1 MSFNDTRRG
10 ARGGNFSGRGRG
22 RGNRGG
28 GGWRG
33 QGNWAQRGGRSAQ
46 DNRNGYQQHHHHS
59 SGPVGGGA
67 RDPQNLRQFLAS
79 LRQLQPSKL
88 PKAVEAAQ
96 SLWKDC
102 WESQSLSFSSLDILL
117 TTVARFPFSGDTD
130 APPLHECC
138 ASIQTYLRQ
147 APHAVNGDSSVVA
160 NVDVVINAVQRL
172 LKFTW
177 NNEADEVR
185 DALVSV
191 LETSMSYV
199 TGADQESRRARKEID
214 NLFEELEKDWTIM
227 VKPSSSQAASV
238 VGPEPTD
245 PHLDWRNAT
254 VAWLT
259 NLDYFQ
265 PNKLPVMKT
274 PDTNYKG
281 VYDSAEEYF
290 DTVIKLFI
298 GMTFSDGNNALNAQ
312 CRYRKDNKECG
323 HVLWPVRGGH
333 AGSGL
338 TCRIQ
343 NCGREAVF
351 VCPNRFHSQGLCSG
365 CAKKAQAALR
375 AACTHVYD
383 GRVTR
388 VSYDASVFMDDVV
401 SRRPPQAN
409 IHWRTSRRL
418 QCPNLVG
425 IVKLGSKGSA
435 LRPTDAIIWA
445 QICPHGFDRN
455 SREEH
460 FREQGKLAVS
470 LLNVE
475 DGLVEEVDAGLHKG
489 DRVAIIDCQ
498 TFCPEYIPVLKAL
511 EAQKRSVLPF
521 DGGSLLNLC
530 RRSSDRPSLASATGP
545 TLTELLEDEDDD
557 TSSSSTATV
566 STVPSVAGETREKV
580 RDMVMQSHLDPI
592 IQIRRDSTATSQL
605 IDQLTTLVKTA
616 TLDEGQF
623 NSFVGALKHP
633 VHCTQGPPGT
643 GKSYLGVVIVRALMK
658 VRAIWLRTTK
668 SAGEPPILI
677 LSYKNHAIDEFLCD
691 LVRTESTIGRFGGT
705 SLIRLGSG
713 CNDPRL
719 AAFSE
724 STATRS
730 APEVKEKRRE
740 LEELHKLHDQL
751 AGKADLFS
759 DLSFAK
765 ADLLQQDLD
774 DEHRKKWRA
783 LANNTATTLSNAI
796 KWIQEEEDRLDAT
809 DGDDDGDLSVHA
821 KHNMLFEDVERLLTT
836 RGVPEYRSID
846 NLYQGIKHYDANL
859 HVQEILLRWLVGWV
873 PLPQCAYG
881 DMEAEGRCVEVALE
895 QSQYCSS
902 HQCAYTYSDEV
913 DGSVN
918 GCPKATAP
926 GKVFC
931 VTHAC
936 DVVDCQEMRVRG
948 RGQLYCRYD
957 ACLVCL
963 ANGDGPAALQDNA
976 RQTCAQHILCSA
988 NVAGALCGELA
999 LDNSQHCEMHQVQVC
1014 KGTTQKGGACKARAI
1029 SRDLPYCSAHK
1040 SQSRSTE
1047 RLPEKR
1053 NPGRYAMLD
1062 EEDEEVNVVQCQALT
1077 KKGKACKGKPLPG
1090 KRFCVDHNQA
1100 QTPTQ
1105 NDMWVALEAVAAPS
1119 LQSTNQEI
1127 IDPTSLEVGMA
1138 THSDVIVS
1146 SEVTADSSSR
1156 LEDDDTVIVELDD
1169 VFEDDDDSGHDPA
1182 PEVDRIGH
1190 DNIDEIAES
1199 DHLQHL
1205 RDVFAVQDDDDDE
1218 LAAARVDDADDESQS
1233 VASGAEIS
1241 DMDTSRESPTKW
1253 TWDMSI
1259 DQRWEAIDKVV
1270 ARANAICSQAAKVL
1284 TAEINNCRKAYYFAK
1299 VRANARVYEGKSIIG
1314 GTIVGCVSR
1323 LQALRNIKPFA
1334 ILVEEASEVLE
1345 PLLFACIGSTTVKL
1359 EMIGDHLQLQPSVM
1373 SKFDFEKFNKINVSM
1388 FERLI
1393 RAPPE
1398 ASVPHNVLSIQRRMR
1413 KNICDLTRD
1422 FYRDI
1427 TPIYDHAKCETK
1439 VIDENMPRSATL
1451 RLCEGK
1457 GREVPGVQPHL
1468 FFWTHS
1474 GREERASVGLSKVN
1488 PTEAKMV
1495 CHLADYLVH
1504 CGVPPA
1510 SIAILTPYKGQLML
1524 LRQLLRRKSLI
1535 IDRQSDKSCVLSTVD
1550 RFQGD
1555 EADIVI
1561 ASLVIDSRSRTPF
1574 VKLVNRMIVL
1584 LSRARLGLYI
1594 IGNDAYFSSNPLPHW
1609 TKTLEALSRPAQLDS
1624 TINVHIYEGGRVG
1637 EALPLCCPQHRSSSK
1652 LVVAPADLK
1661 LGFCE
1666 ELCKEGLL
1674 CSHPC
1679 NLPCHWPH
1687 MTHNSSCNQL
1697 VTSPCARHSA
1707 DLTCGHIRAHVKPIA
1722 RAAGAIDKF
1731 LPFYRCPEK
1740 VQAML
1745 PCTHR
1750 QVFAC
1755 ADEEEFSSGA
1765 KPWPKCAQPS
1775 SQPYVYPD
1783 CKHQLHGECAQIAG
1797 YWRDPT
1803 TAPRCVQKVEY
1814 TPSCGHEI
1822 EVDCCRRNGYESGTP
1837 YLCLKGV
1844 ESVLPRCGHTTKMP
1858 CPAAAELQSW
1868 TGQACAV
1875 KGVVMEGVAYG
1886 KVDYKCSERVEFVAS
1901 CGHRSSLPC
1910 GTAFEHAANGIQCNV
1925 QEVIA
1930 NPSCGHPLRVKCC
1943 QKHRLPQDSRL
1954 CAASPITVVDEGQVD
1969 KVFQP
1974 SVFPEN
1980 CTHAVTLRRKCGH
1993 EEQVPCYVAK
2003 GSATSCKVQ
2012 VEILSPLC
2020 GHKATVICGS
2030 RKSASPWPIEFIGS
2044 TQWHHLADEGILED
2058 TVPAANLEATR
2069 WLSKCEQLIQL
2080 QRVSTCGHFIR
2091 MKCGDAFKHLPWV
2104 THEKKD
2110 VLPPC
2115 KEEVSG
2121 VLECGHER
2129 QTHCSKYQEY
2139 LHGTN
2144 KIACDTMTTAP
2155 CWNHPVCAQY
2165 VQWKCGSRGAPSCN
2179 VETQWSCS
2187 EGHQYNLKFCQDGLP
2202 SACPACSMKAL
2213 EEDITITEDCCE
2225 DPVVPDLSFRT
2236 DGNEDWADTLLEVDE
2251 DVLIDFY
2258 ANKLSLLHRYH
2269 MWLMNI
2275 EAVWDRPLFA
2285 PNYVPGFI
2293 LCKKNLARKG
2303 FMVEEYVSP
2312 SSLNG
2317 VLVRQWHAE
2326 NFKNLARTLKNCQTV
2341 EMMAVHGFSCRA
2353 LVDPPQIP
2361 DAPRR
2366 NRKANAQ
2373 LTKWVDQ
2380 QMKLGYDAV
2389 QYKKAGYDN
2398 IVFWD
2403 PYCLYASRQMT
2414 LTRSQLEELAQRLE
2428 ESKPERQICDVEHIQ
2443 FKRPSHEP
2451 LESPINEIS
2460 DHSNALSGTLA
2471 DGIRIGVPH
2480 EEGAL
2485 SLTSE
2490 LRSSVQTELRN
2501 KLHIFKKATGKS
2513 SLSPYAGIKLIQN
2526 IQASGGKTAIELFLL
2541 LTLEY
2546 ALLGHDAE
2554 SKQALMDYLQ
2564 LVRELHN
2571 RAHPLVLLA
2580 IARSEPDDPHQ
2591 RHRLLSAFTAACPMI
2606 ASEILTTDEAQLAQ
2620 NVTSSST
2627 TSSKT
2632 PQARTVEQLWENV
2645 KIRDGVQ
2652 SAAMD
2657 KLLQLTGLNKVKRAA
2672 IQLFESAAAFMKMS
2686 LKDRKANTLTLN
2698 YCFLGNPGTG
2708 KTTVARLFAEIL
2720 HDSQLREKNTFIET
2734 TAQKLKDEGT
2744 DKFRQLVKDAEHGVL
2759 FIDEAHDI
2767 DPMGDFKGKPIVAEL
2782 LTIAENERDKLS
2794 IILAGYE
2801 DDMNKKLYA
2810 FNDGLKSRFEEILFE
2825 DFDEYD
2831 LSTVWCGMLADRG
2844 WVADKQVGNL
2854 VVKRLVKQANRK
2866 GFGNARS
2873 VRKCLEAATKK
2884 AMSRDDFEGRLELQV
2899 IDVAGEDP
2907 MNNAKL
2913 KLLLDELNEKTGW
2926 GTIKH
2931 SVNEL
2936 LSVCQK
2942 NYERELQGIEPL
2954 AIFVNRLCLGSPGT
2968 GKTTFATLYSKILK
2982 QLNILSVGEVVMKT
2996 ASDFV
3001 GQHVGESQTKTGA
3014 ILEAAK
3020 GKVLV
3025 IDEAYNLDDNMYGK
3039 QVLDVFVEKVQ
3050 GPQDDMAV
3058 LMLGYEEPM
3067 LAMLRNQNAGLARR
3081 FPPEYAFRFEDYTDM
3096 ELREIF
3102 LASARKANVAPPSLG
3117 VMEQVL
3123 HVLTKQRSMPNFGNA
3138 GTVNTLLANAISKA
3152 VLRQNVSD
3160 KIVLEPADFETGAR
3174 RMNDPFA
3181 PLNDLY
3187 RVDNIRRELTKLRDT
3202 FLVAQDEG
3210 KTPDVGHFVFR
3221 GSPGTG
3227 KTTVA
3232 RVMGSILFS
3241 LGLLPV
3247 ERVVDTTGLELT
3259 GEYVGHTKK
3268 RVEEKL
3274 GEARGGILFIDE
3286 AYTLGQGA
3294 FGSEALTALVA
3305 AMTNPKY
3312 KGTVIVIAGYP
3323 TDIDMMLAQNAGL
3336 KSRFN
3341 RYIDFE
3347 DWSASDAVNLFS
3359 DRAKTDNYRLDE
3371 EVTRVLQDGLSQL
3384 RQLPGW
3390 GNGRDVNQLW
3400 EQTLSTRASR
3410 VVSQR
3415 ELEKSIIVDDV
3426 NGALAHMIQQRVP
3439 PSGPLLNVH
3448 PGDSKESFAFEN
3460 KPEFF
3465 HKVVH
3470 HTQQHCDVDEAS
3482 ASDETQE
3489 EDHSPRDQGVG
3500 DAEWAELEHAKELY
3514 RRERQQYEDAYNE
3527 AARKAELEAMELRRL
3542 QQELEL
3548 ATRQMALQ
3556 RQRELEETIRKE
3568 KAKEAEALRRKK
3580 AMEEEL
3586 RKKTAIQQALRR
3598 LSSCPQGYAWLQVG
3612 GGWRCR
3618 GGSHFVTDAELNRQ
3632 FSS

>member
-1 MSFNDTRRG
+1 M
-10 ARGGNFSGRGRG
+10 
-22 RGNRGG
+22 
-28 GGWRG
+28 
-33 QGNWAQRGGRSAQ
+33 
-46 DNRNGYQQHHHHS
+46 
-59 SGPVGGGA
+59 GPVGGGA

-79 LRQLQPSKL
+79 LRQLHPYKL
-88 PKAVEAAQ
+88 PKAVETAQ

-117 TTVARFPFSGDTD
+117 TTVARFPFSSGAD

-138 ASIQTYLRQ
+138 ARIETYLRQ
-147 APHAVNGDSSVVA
+147 AQHAVNGDSSIVA

-177 NNEADEVR
+177 NNEANEVR

-191 LETSMSYV
+191 LETSMGYT

-214 NLFEELEKDWTIM
+214 KLFEELEKDWTIM
-227 VKPSSSQAASV
+227 VKPSSSQAASI
-238 VGPEPTD
+238 VGLEPAD

-254 VAWLT
+254 VAWLA

-265 PNKLPVMKT
+265 PNRLPVMKT
-274 PDTNYKG
+274 PDTNSKG
-281 VYDSAEEYF
+281 VYDSTEEYF

-312 CRYRKDNKECG
+312 CRYRKDDKECG
-323 HVLWPVRGGH
+323 HVLWPVKSGQ

-338 TCRIQ
+338 TCRMH

-351 VCPNRFHSQGLCSG
+351 VCPNKFHNQGLCSG
-365 CAKKAQAALR
+365 CATKVQAGLR

-383 GRVTR
+383 GTVTG
-388 VSYDASVFMDDVV
+388 VSYDASVFIHEFV
-401 SRRPPQAN
+401 SRKPPQGR

-425 IVKLGSKGSA
+425 IVKLGSKGSV

-445 QICPHGFDRN
+445 QIRPHDFDRN
-455 SREEH
+455 SREEN
-460 FREQGKLAVS
+460 FREQRKLAVT
-470 LLNVE
+470 LLSVE

-530 RRSSDRPSLASATGP
+530 RRSSDRHSLASATGP
-545 TLTELLEDEDDD
+545 TLTELHEDEDDD
-557 TSSSSTATV
+557 ISSCSTVTV
-566 STVPSVAGETREKV
+566 STVPGAAGETREKV

-605 IDQLTTLVKTA
+605 IDQLTTLVETA

-658 VRAIWLRTTK
+658 VRAIWVRTTK

-691 LVRTESTIGRFGGT
+691 LVRTETTIGPFGGT

-719 AAFSE
+719 AAFKE

-730 APEVKEKRRE
+730 EPEVKEKRGQ
-740 LEELHKLHDQL
+740 LEALHKLHDQL

-759 DLSFAK
+759 DLSFVK
-765 ADLLQQDLD
+765 ADLLQQDMD
-774 DEHRKKWRA
+774 NEHRKKWRA
-783 LANNTATTLSNAI
+783 LANNTATALSSAI
-796 KWIQEEEDRLDAT
+796 EWIQEEEDRLHST
-809 DGDDDGDLSVHA
+809 ERDDDDDLSDQA
-821 KHNMLFEDVERLLTT
+821 KRNMLLKDVERLLTR
-836 RGVPEYRSID
+836 RGAPEYRSID
-846 NLYQGIKHYDANL
+846 SLYQGVKHYDANL
-859 HVQEILLRWLVGWV
+859 HVQEILLRWLVGWI

-881 DMEAEGRCVEVALE
+881 DMEDGNRCLEVALE
-895 QSQYCSS
+895 Q
-902 HQCAYTYSDEV
+902 T
-913 DGSVN
+913 
-918 GCPKATAP
+918 
-926 GKVFC
+926 
-931 VTHAC
+931 
-936 DVVDCQEMRVRG
+936 
-948 RGQLYCRYD
+948 
-957 ACLVCL
+957 
-963 ANGDGPAALQDNA
+963 
-976 RQTCAQHILCSA
+976 
-988 NVAGALCGELA
+988 GALCCELA
-999 LDNSQHCEMHQVQVC
+999 LDNSQHCEMHLQVC
-1014 KGTTQKGGACKARAI
+1014 KGTTKKGGACKARAI
-1029 SRDLPYCSAHK
+1029 SRNLPYCSAHK
-1040 SQSRSTE
+1040 SQFRSTE

-1053 NPGRYAMLD
+1053 SPGRYAMLD
-1062 EEDEEVNVVQCQALT
+1062 DGDEEVNLVQCQAVT
-1077 KKGKACKGKPLPG
+1077 KKGKACKGKPLVG

-1100 QTPTQ
+1100 QMPTQ
-1105 NDMWVALEAVAAPS
+1105 NNIWNALESIAVPS
-1119 LQSTNQEI
+1119 LQSADQEI
-1127 IDPTSLEVGMA
+1127 IDPPNLEVGMA
-1138 THSDVIVS
+1138 TRSDVIFS
-1146 SEVTADSSSR
+1146 PEVAADSSR
-1156 LEDDDTVIVELDD
+1156 LEDDDTVVVELDD
-1169 VFEDDDDSGHDPA
+1169 VFEDDDDPGHDPA
-1182 PEVDRIGH
+1182 PELDCIGH
-1190 DNIDEIAES
+1190 DNLDEIEES

-1205 RDVFAVQDDDDDE
+1205 RDVFEVQDDDDDE

-1233 VASGAEIS
+1233 VASGTEIS
-1241 DMDTSRESPTKW
+1241 DMDTSRESPTTW

-1270 ARANAICSQAAKVL
+1270 VRAKAICSQATKVL

-1314 GTIVGCVSR
+1314 GTIVGCVTR

-1373 SKFDFEKFNKINVSM
+1373 SKFAFEKFNKINVSM

-1427 TPIYDHAKCETK
+1427 TPIYDHSKCETK
-1439 VIDENMPRSATL
+1439 VIGENMPRSATL
-1451 RLCEGK
+1451 KLCEGN

-1474 GREERASVGLSKVN
+1474 GREQRASVGLSKVD
-1488 PTEAKMV
+1488 PTEATMA

-1504 CGVPPA
+1504 CGVPPT

-1535 IDRQSDKSCVLSTVD
+1535 IDRRSDKSCVLSTVD

-1594 IGNDAYFSSNPLPHW
+1594 IGNDAYFSSNPVPHW

-1624 TINVHIYEGGRVG
+1624 TTAVNIYEGGRVG

-1687 MTHNSSCNQL
+1687 LAHNSSCNQL

-1707 DLTCGHIRAHVKPIA
+1707 DLTCGHIRTHVKPSA
-1722 RAAGAIDKF
+1722 RAVGTIDKF

-1745 PCTHR
+1745 PCTHL

-1755 ADEEEFSSGA
+1755 ADEVEFSSGA

-1775 SQPYVYPD
+1775 SQPFVYPE
-1783 CKHQLHGECAQIAG
+1783 CKHQLHGECAQIGG
-1797 YWRDPT
+1797 YWRDPNS
-1803 TAPRCVQKVEY
+1803 APQCAQKVEY
-1814 TPSCGHEI
+1814 APRCGHEI
-1822 EVDCCRRNGYESGTP
+1822 EVRCSLRKCYESGTS
-1837 YLCLKGV
+1837 YLCSKEV
-1844 ESVLPRCGHTTKMP
+1844 ESVLPRCGHTTKMA
-1858 CPAAAELQSW
+1858 CPASAALQSW
-1868 TGQACAV
+1868 TGPACAV
-1875 KGVVMEGVAYG
+1875 KGVVIEGVAYG
-1886 KVDYKCSERVEFVAS
+1886 NTDYDCSEPVEFVAS

-1910 GTAFEHAANGIQCNV
+1910 RTAFRLAAKGIQCNV
-1925 QEVIA
+1925 KEVIA

-1954 CAASPITVVDEGQVD
+1954 DAASPITVVDEGQVD

-1980 CTHAVTLRRKCGH
+1980 CTHTVTLRRKCGH

-2003 GSATSCKVQ
+2003 SSATSCKVQ
-2012 VEILSPLC
+2012 VEISNPLC
-2020 GHKATVICGS
+2020 GHNTKVTCGS
-2030 RKSASPWPIEFIGS
+2030 RKAASPWPIEFIGS
-2044 TQWHHLADEGILED
+2044 TQWHHLVDEGILED
-2058 TVPAANLEATR
+2058 TVPAANLDATR
-2069 WLSKCEQLIQL
+2069 WLSKCEQLIRL
-2080 QRVSTCGHFIR
+2080 QRVSTCGHFIQL
-2091 MKCGDAFKHLPWV
+2091 KCGDAFKHLPWV
-2104 THEKKD
+2104 EKKD
-2110 VLPPC
+2110 ILPPC

-2129 QTHCSKYQEY
+2129 QAQCSKYQEY

-2144 KIACDTMTTAP
+2144 KIPCDTMTTVP
-2155 CWNHPVCAQY
+2155 CWNHPLCAQY
-2165 VQWKCGSRGAPSCN
+2165 VQWKCGSRGAPSCSA
-2179 VETQWSCS
+2179 ETQWNCP

-2213 EEDITITEDCCE
+2213 EKEITIAEECCE
-2225 DPVVPDLSFRT
+2225 DPVVPDLTLSS
-2236 DGNEDWADTLLEVDE
+2236 DGNGNWADTLLEVDE
-2251 DVLIDFY
+2251 HVLTDFY

-2269 MWLMNI
+2269 M
-2275 EAVWDRPLFA
+2275 AVWDRPLFA
-2285 PNYVPGFI
+2285 PNYIPGFI
-2293 LCKKNLARKG
+2293 VRQKNFARKG
-2303 FMVEEYVSP
+2303 FMVEECVSP

-2317 VLVRQWHAE
+2317 VLVRQWRAD
-2326 NFKNLARTLKNCQTV
+2326 NFKNLLRTLKNNQAV
-2341 EMMAVHGFSCRA
+2341 EIMAVHGFSCRA

-2366 NRKANAQ
+2366 SRKANAQ

-2380 QMKLGYDAV
+2380 QMRLGYDAV

-2428 ESKPERQICDVEHIQ
+2428 ESKSERQIFDVEHIQ
-2443 FKRPSHEP
+2443 FKRPLREP
-2451 LESPINEIS
+2451 LESPTNEITDLS
-2460 DHSNALSGTLA
+2460 DAVSGTLA

-2480 EEGAL
+2480 EEGSL
-2485 SLTSE
+2485 SLNSE

-2501 KLHIFKKATGKS
+2501 KLHFFKKATGKS

-2526 IQASGGKTAIELFLL
+2526 IQASGGKPATELFLL

-2546 ALLGHDAE
+2546 AMLGHDAE
-2554 SKQALMDYLQ
+2554 SKEALMDYLQ
-2564 LVRELHN
+2564 LVRALHN

-2580 IARSEPDDPHQ
+2580 IARSETDDPHE

-2620 NVTSSST
+2620 DGKPSVKTSP
-2627 TSSKT
+2627 KT

-2657 KLLQLTGLNKVKRAA
+2657 KLLQLTGLKKVKLAA

-2686 LKDRKANTLTLN
+2686 LKDRRANTLTLN

-2744 DKFRQLVKDAEHGVL
+2744 DKFRQLVKDAKHGVL
-2759 FIDEAHDI
+2759 FIDEAPDI

-2831 LSTVWCGMLADRG
+2831 LSTVWGGMLADRG
-2844 WVADKQVGNL
+2844 WVADKQVANL

-2884 AMSRDDFEGRLELQV
+2884 AMSREGFDCRLKLQV
-2899 IDVAGEDP
+2899 VDVAGENP
-2907 MNNAKL
+2907 MDNSKL
-2913 KLLLDELNEKTGW
+2913 KLLLEELNEKTGW
-2926 GTIKH
+2926 GTIKQ
-2931 SVNEL
+2931 SINEL

-2982 QLNILSVGEVVMKT
+2982 QLNILSVGEVV
-2996 ASDFV
+2996 
-3001 GQHVGESQTKTGA
+3001 GESQTKTGA

-3025 IDEAYNLDDNMYGK
+3025 IDEAYNLDDSLYGK
-3039 QVLDVFVEKVQ
+3039 QVLDVLVEKVQ

-3081 FPPEYAFRFEDYTDM
+3081 FPPEYAFKFEDYTDM

-3102 LASARKANVAPPSLG
+3102 LASARKASVAPPSLA

-3152 VLRQNVSD
+3152 VLRHNVSD
-3160 KIVLEPADFETGAR
+3160 EIVLEPADFETGAR
-3174 RMNDPFA
+3174 RVDDPFA

-3187 RVDNIRRELTKLRDT
+3187 HVDNIRRELTKLRDT

-3232 RVMGSILFS
+3232 RVMGCILFS

-3312 KGTVIVIAGYP
+3312 KGTVIIIAGYP

-3347 DWSASDAVNLFS
+3347 DWSTSDAVSLFS
-3359 DRAKTDNYRLDE
+3359 DRAKTDNYLLDD
-3371 EVTRVLQDGLSQL
+3371 EVIRVLQDGLSQL

-3400 EQTLSTRASR
+3400 EQTLSIRASR

-3415 ELEKSIIVDDV
+3415 ELEKSIIVNDV
-3426 NGALAHMIQQRVP
+3426 NSALTHMIKQRVP

-3448 PGDSKESFAFEN
+3448 PGDSKESLAFEN
-3460 KPEFF
+3460 KPESF
-3465 HKVVH
+3465 HEVVP
-3470 HTQQHCDVDEAS
+3470 HTQQHCDVHEAS
-3482 ASDETQE
+3482 APDEAQE
-3489 EDHSPRDQGVG
+3489 GDQSPRDPGVG
-3500 DAEWAELEHAKELY
+3500 DADWAELEQAKELY

-3527 AARKAELEAMELRRL
+3527 AAQKAELEVMELRRL
-3542 QQELEL
+3542 QEELEL
-3548 ATRQMALQ
+3548 ATREMALQ

-3568 KAKEAEALRRKK
+3568 KAKEAEALRRKT

-3586 RKKTAIQQALRR
+3586 RKKTAIQHALRR
-3598 LSSCPQGYAWLQVG
+3598 LSSCPQGYAWFQVG

-3632 FSS
+3632 FAS